1 MKLDDHPTI
10 KAYREKRSKTPQ
22 PPKIAESSVLKEIAL
37 KAGAD
42 DVGLIDLDREC
53 VSPYRDELVNV
64 MPDVKSIM
72 MLVYRVNQ
80 NNLRSLTHSVA
91 DFEFKQAWSNIS
103 QVSRE
108 IVKNLR
114 GTGIKAINMP
124 AGFPQEQKRWPQKIW
139 LTNDKEFAVEA
150 GLGHMGY
157 NRLVLHPEFGAAI
170 ILGTILLSVECDQYD
185 RPLEFNP
192 CIECGLCVK
201 VCPTGAVKGSNKFDL
216 LACLTHNYRE
226 RMGGFQDWVEQIVES
241 KDVADYRSRVS
252 DAETYSMWQH
262 LAIWAQTKCDR
273 CMAVCPAGESAI
285 GEFLDDRKAY
295 TKLYSDRFRDLEE
308 AVYVVKGS
316 DAEKH
321 VESSFPAKHTKV
333 IGNGIHLD

>member
-1 MKLDDHPTI
+1 MNLADHPTV
-10 KAYREKRSKTPQ
+10 KAYNENRIKMPQ
-22 PPKIAESSVLKEIAL
+22 PRNIAESSVLKETAL
-37 KAGAD
+37 QAGAD
-42 DVGLIDLDREC
+42 DVGLIDLDRES
-53 VSPYRDELVNV
+53 VSKYRQELADV

-80 NNLRSLTHSVA
+80 NNLRSLPHSVA

-103 QVSRE
+103 QVSRK
-108 IVKNLR
+108 IVKKLHEA
-114 GTGIKAINMP
+114 GIKAVNMP
-124 AGFPQEQKRWPQKIW
+124 AGFPQEQKRWPHKIW

-150 GLGHMGY
+150 GLGHMGD

-185 RPLEFNP
+185 RPLDFDP
-192 CIECGLCVK
+192 CIKCGLCIK
-201 VCPTGAVKGSNKFDL
+201 VCPTGAVKGSGKFDL

-285 GEFLDDRKAY
+285 GEFLEDRKAY
-295 TKLYSDRFRDLEE
+295 TKRYLTRFRDLEE
-308 AVYVVKGS
+308 IVYVVKGS

-321 VESSFPAKHTKV
+321 VESNFPAKQAKV